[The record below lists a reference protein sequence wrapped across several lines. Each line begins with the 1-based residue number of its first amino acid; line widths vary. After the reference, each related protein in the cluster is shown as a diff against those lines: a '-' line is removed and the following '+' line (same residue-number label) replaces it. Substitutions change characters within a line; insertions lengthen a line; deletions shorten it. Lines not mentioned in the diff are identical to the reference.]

1 MSHAS
6 QKMSQPNVDNC
17 HSSLA
22 TERST
27 QSFRKPEPSCADE
40 PPFGDGPFQLLSLLN
55 VVIAAAAYVLH
66 YESFRMTAGVMD
78 HWCRRPEAF
87 ANLSVQQWKE
97 LAIPV
102 DKQGVY
108 SRCTVREPPYSSA
121 NNRVVPCT
129 SWEFDLSEYGNNAV
143 SEWVLVCDRAW
154 LISLARLVYAAACIF
169 PTPVVSRLADRVGR
183 KVVVFVTIPV
193 VLISGVASSLPND
206 FQFFVAVRAVVSAA
220 TSCTMVPLF
229 ATMWEVC
236 PPRKTPI
243 YCIVFILVT
252 MVISDSTVS
261 TAEQLKA
268 GWATVQLVLMVPTFL
283 LVGLYFTVEESPSWL
298 VATGRVGEA
307 ERISQRL
314 AKLNGVP
321 TSRCRELF
329 ALQTRTHMRD
339 AAENLKQS
347 DPCNARLRSHSI
359 LVFYMWTALS
369 YAQDSYVTNDGIP
382 VRVLV
387 KVIVAVTSLS
397 ACVLFTRWVH
407 HYGPKRTVVVSG
419 LGFSASLAALTAT
432 PLEEDTLLLDLLV
445 IVMKTTGYIT
455 FSNFGVLTMQLY
467 PVTAHCTATAIALI
481 CNRVGDTLAQMS
493 TVLIGPRWHL
503 GNGLAF
509 AAVTSALFVI
519 AGEHLPDEP
528 GTGAFGMP
536 VHKRSS
542 PGEDLKRI
550 FRETLKPLGK
560 KRAKQGEKKI
570 RRKQSTNLLRY

>member
-1 MSHAS
+1 
-6 QKMSQPNVDNC
+6 MSQPNLDYC

-22 TERST
+22 TERCKE
-27 QSFRKPEPSCADE
+27 SFRKPEQSCADE
-40 PPFGDGPFQLLSLLN
+40 PPFGDGCFQLVTLLN
-55 VVIAAAAYVLH
+55 VVIAGAAYVLH

-78 HWCRRPEAF
+78 HWCRRPETF
-87 ANLSVQQWKE
+87 ANLSVKQWKE

-102 DKQGVY
+102 DKQGAY
-108 SRCTVREPPYSSA
+108 SRCTVREPPYSIAIS
-121 NNRVVPCT
+121 RVVPCT
-129 SWEFDLSEYGNNAV
+129 SLEFDLSKYRNNAV

-169 PTPVVSRLADRVGR
+169 PTPLVSRLADRVGR

-193 VLISGVASSLPND
+193 VLIAGVASSLPND
-206 FQFFVAVRAVVSAA
+206 FHFFVAVRAVVSAA

-229 ATMWEVC
+229 AILWEVC

-243 YCIVFILVT
+243 YCIVFIVIT
-252 MVISDSTVS
+252 MVVGDSTVS
-261 TAEQLKA
+261 IAEQLKA

-321 TSRCRELF
+321 SSRCRELF
-329 ALQTRTHMRD
+329 ALQTRAHVRD
-339 AAENLKQS
+339 AAETLKQS

-359 LVFYMWTALS
+359 LVFYIWRAVS
-369 YAQDSYVTNDGIP
+369 YAQDSYIPTDGIP

-387 KVIVAVTSLS
+387 KVIAAVTSLS
-397 ACVLFTRWVH
+397 ACVLFTHLVH

-419 LGFSASLAALTAT
+419 LGFSASLAALTAM

-455 FSNFGVLTMQLY
+455 FSNFGVLAIQLY
-467 PVTAHCTATAIALI
+467 PVTAHCTAMAIALI
-481 CNRVGDTLAQMS
+481 SSRVGDTSAQMS
-493 TVLIGPRWHL
+493 TVLTGPRWHL
-503 GNGLAF
+503 GNGLTF

-519 AGEHLPDEP
+519 ASEHLPDESA
-528 GTGAFGMP
+528 TGASGMP
-536 VHKRSS
+536 DHMRST
-542 PGEDLKRI
+542 PGEDLKRV
-550 FRETLKPLGK
+550 FQETLKPLRK
-560 KRAKQGEKKI
+560 KPAKHGENKT
-570 RRKQSTNLLRY
+570 RRKQSTNLLQY